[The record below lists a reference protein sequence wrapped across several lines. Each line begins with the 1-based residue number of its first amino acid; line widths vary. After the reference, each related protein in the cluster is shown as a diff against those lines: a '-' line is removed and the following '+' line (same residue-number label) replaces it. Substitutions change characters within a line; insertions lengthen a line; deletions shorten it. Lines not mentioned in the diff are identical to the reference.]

1 MNQKNL
7 PKTEGVTQYQL
18 DFRSAPAPDWSACE
32 ELEAWRTLLFRLR
45 LTGQDH
51 HRYGGLA
58 YGNVSRRISPDRFLI
73 SGTQT
78 GGLPRLSAQHY
89 CRVECCDVGRNKIVA
104 EGVTPPS
111 SEALTHGAAYLASSA
126 IQCVVHAHSPELWTH
141 AKALA
146 IPATD
151 PEVTYGT
158 PAMAASVAA
167 LLRENPS
174 QVIAMGGHEDG
185 ILSCGATPEFAAQ
198 NLIHHLA
205 AAIRLDSGQR
215 VGVQK
220 QGGI

>member
-7 PKTEGVTQYQL
+7 PETEGVTQYQL
-18 DFRSAPAPDWSACE
+18 NFRRAPAPDWSTCA
-32 ELEAWRTLLFRLR
+32 ELDAWRTLLFRLK

-89 CRVECCDVGRNKIVA
+89 CRVESCDVGRNQIIA
-104 EGVTPPS
+104 EGITPPS

-126 IQCVVHAHSPELWTH
+126 IQSVLHIHSPELWTH
-141 AKALA
+141 AKALG
-146 IPATD
+146 IPVTS
-151 PEVTYGT
+151 PKVTYGT
-158 PAMAASVAA
+158 PAMATSVAA
-167 LLRENPS
+167 LLRENPF
-174 QVIAMGGHEDG
+174 QVIAMGGHVDG
-185 ILSCGATPEFAAQ
+185 ILSCGATPEFAGQ

-205 AAIRLDSGQR
+205 AAIQLAPAHRREGTEN
-215 VGVQK
+215 
-220 QGGI
+220 